1 MSRPDAPR
9 CFVCGPD
16 NPIGLGIRF
25 RLDGEVCRGEFT
37 PDDNHC
43 GFDGQTH
50 GGIIFSA
57 LDDVMANWLFLRGA
71 RGHTARCEM
80 RYRQPLPTGTEV
92 LLEGRLTKLRSK
104 LAQLEGRVLRAD
116 DGSLIAECHASFMI
130 TDPGPPGALD

>member
-1 MSRPDAPR
+1 MSRADAPR

-25 RLDGEVCRGEFT
+25 RLDDEFCRGEFT
-37 PDDNHC
+37 PGDNHC

-50 GGIIFSA
+50 GGILYSA

-92 LLEGRLTKLRSK
+92 HLEARLTKLRGK
-104 LAQLEGRVLRAD
+104 LAQLEGRAVRAD
-116 DGSLIAECHASFMI
+116 DGSLVAQCNASFMI
-130 TDPGPPGALD
+130 ADPGPPGALE